1 MTARIIPFLPAH
13 EAGGGSCANLA
24 SGAAC
29 RPAAIPYSALGNPSN
44 RFDKLFDP
52 IAFNDALY
60 GREIEVVREV
70 MAK

>member
-1 MTARIIPFLPAH
+1 MTAHVIPLRAVVPPKR
-13 EAGGGSCANLA
+13 ENLA

-60 GREIEVVREV
+60 EREVEAVREA
-70 MAK
+70 MSK

>member
-13 EAGGGSCANLA
+13 EAGAGSCANLA
-24 SGAAC
+24 SGAVT
-29 RPAAIPYSALGNPSN
+29 RPAAIPYSSLGNPSN

-60 GREIEVVREV
+60 EREVEAVREA
-70 MAK
+70 MK

>member
-29 RPAAIPYSALGNPSN
+29 RPAAIPYSSLGNPSN
-44 RFDKLFDP
+44 RFDKYFNSN
-52 IAFNDALY
+52 AFEAALY
-60 GREIEVVREV
+60 EREIEAVRE
-70 MAK
+70 ALA

>member
-29 RPAAIPYSALGNPSN
+29 RPAAIPYSAWGPSN

-52 IAFNDALY
+52 VKFNDALY
-60 GREIEVVREV
+60 GREIEAVREA